1 MVYIGT
7 GKTTTLLE
15 LCKKNPGI
23 NFLLVVYDK
32 SVQEQAQKVFPSNV
46 ELRTAHSLSY
56 SYIQT
61 MEDVDPKYDLKYFN
75 LVGGNNRLI
84 GNKLS

>member
-56 SYIQT
+56 SYIQK
-61 MEDVDPKYDLKYFN
+61 MEDVDPKYGL
-75 LVGGNNRLI
+75 
-84 GNKLS
+84 